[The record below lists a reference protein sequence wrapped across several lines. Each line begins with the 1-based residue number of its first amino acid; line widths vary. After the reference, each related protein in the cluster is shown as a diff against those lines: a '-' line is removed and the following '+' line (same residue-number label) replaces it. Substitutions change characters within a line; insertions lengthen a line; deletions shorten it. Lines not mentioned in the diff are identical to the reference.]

1 MDFTISGA
9 LDRIDFS
16 PVSRAAEI
24 VQNVKTLLSTRRGS
38 VPLDRSLGVD
48 MRAVDAPMQRAAAAF
63 RVEIVEALRRFE
75 PRCKVLRVDLE
86 GDAADGLLVPKVQVR
101 IDE

>member
-1 MDFTISGA
+1 MEYTISGA
-9 LDRIDFS
+9 LDKINFS
-16 PVSRAAEI
+16 PGSRTEEI

-38 VPLDRSLGVD
+38 VPLDRALGVD

-75 PRCKVLRVDLE
+75 PRCRVVRVDIDGE
-86 GDAADGLLVPKVQVR
+86 ADTGALMPKVVVR